1 LRSAFPFS
9 LAASHAAAGAGAL
22 LAALLAERSSRN
34 ALTCAPKE
42 CYLGP
47 EIRKIVSMGYKKE
60 NNFSC
65 VVISCK
71 GSFLGPRNSF
81 WRPES
86 RGGP

>member
-1 LRSAFPFS
+1 
-9 LAASHAAAGAGAL
+9 
-22 LAALLAERSSRN
+22 
-34 ALTCAPKE
+34 LTCAPKE